1 MNKEKLV
8 GAVTVTYNSADVL
21 PAFLRCMTGQ
31 THRNFLLFAVDN
43 ASNDE
48 TLRILRECSDPRLRI
63 LANPDNRGFAAGSNQ
78 GIRDALAAG
87 CTSVLL
93 INNDT
98 EFDSSIIAL
107 LAEGLEAH
115 GAWMSCPKMMY
126 YDEPQR
132 IWAAGGAFQPC
143 LGYRSIHFGENE
155 IDHGQFDQAKPVTF
169 VPGCCVLINKA
180 VFEKIGLLDER
191 YFVYVEDTDFMYRA
205 MKAGVKLIYLPEAKL
220 LHKVGRLT
228 GGENSPFA
236 IQYGTRNRIFFL
248 LKHFGL
254 ACTLPWIAVCQ
265 VYFFLQFLFG
275 RKGRSWLS
283 LKQQALRS
291 SLAMY
296 LEGSNK

>member
-1 MNKEKLV
+1 
-8 GAVTVTYNSADVL
+8 
-21 PAFLRCMTGQ
+21 
-31 THRNFLLFAVDN
+31 
-43 ASNDE
+43 
-48 TLRILRECSDPRLRI
+48 
-63 LANPDNRGFAAGSNQ
+63 
-78 GIRDALAAG
+78 
-87 CTSVLL
+87 
-93 INNDT
+93 
-98 EFDSSIIAL
+98 
-107 LAEGLEAH
+107 
-115 GAWMSCPKMMY
+115 
-126 YDEPQR
+126 
-132 IWAAGGAFQPC
+132 
-143 LGYRSIHFGENE
+143 
-155 IDHGQFDQAKPVTF
+155 
-169 VPGCCVLINKA
+169 
-180 VFEKIGLLDER
+180 LDER